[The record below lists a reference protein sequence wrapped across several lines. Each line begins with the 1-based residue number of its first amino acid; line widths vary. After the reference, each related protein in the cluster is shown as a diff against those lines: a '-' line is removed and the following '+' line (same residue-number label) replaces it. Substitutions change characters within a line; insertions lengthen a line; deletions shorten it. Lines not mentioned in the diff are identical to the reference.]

1 MEVRVIRAA
10 SMMILRIHWRRM
22 MILMVMMVLR
32 GVLTCNNSVNIIPVD
47 LLRNS

>member
-1 MEVRVIRAA
+1 
-10 SMMILRIHWRRM
+10 MILRIHWRRM

-32 GVLTCNNSVNIIPVD
+32 GVLTCNNSVNIISVD